1 MTFKKDLSIEFAG
14 VECLNPFFLA
24 SSPVCNNYDMIAK
37 AFEDGW
43 AGVFYKNQDSVPEH
57 EISPIFGVRD
67 MGGPWSMFKNC
78 EHASQNTFEQNAEFM
93 YRLKRDY
100 PEHRIF
106 ATLMGGSDE
115 DWINLVKSADQI
127 GIDGVELNMSCP
139 HMGRDNMGSDVGCN
153 PELVEKY
160 TKAARSATKM
170 AVIAKMT
177 PNITNMIPSAM
188 AAVRGGA
195 DGISAINTVK
205 SIMDIDKDLFTT
217 EPVVNGK
224 SAISGMSGRAVKPIA
239 LRFINEMGQF
249 PGLQG
254 VPISGVGG
262 VYTWEDALDFLL
274 LGARNVQICTSVMEY
289 GYRIVEDI
297 ISGLSYWMEEKGY
310 DKLDDFV
317 GLALKNITT
326 PSEFTRTFKI
336 RPAFDHDK
344 CVGCGRCYVSCYD
357 GGHQAIDWDEET
369 RRPSLNTDRCVGCH
383 LCQKVCPVQGCI
395 TPGEV
400 AFDEG
405 AKKEEIIYKKSFK

>member
-1 MTFKKDLSIEFAG
+1 MAFKKDLSIEFAG
-14 VECLNPFFLA
+14 VKCLNPFFLA

-37 AFEDGW
+37 AFEAGW

-57 EISPIFGVRD
+57 EISPIFGVTD

-78 EHASQNTFEQNAEFM
+78 EHASQNSFEQNAEFM
-93 YRLKRDY
+93 HRLKRDY

-115 DWINLVKSADQI
+115 DWKNLVKMAAQI

-153 PELVEKY
+153 PDLVEQY
-160 TKAARSATKM
+160 AKAARSVTDM
-170 AVIAKMT
+170 PIIAKMT

-188 AAVRGGA
+188 AAIKGGA
-195 DGISAINTVK
+195 SGVSAINTVK
-205 SIMDIDKDLFTT
+205 SIIDIDKDLLTT

-224 SAISGMSGRAVKPIA
+224 SAISGLSGKAVKPIA
-239 LRFINEMGQF
+239 LRFINEMAQY
-249 PGLQG
+249 PGLKG

-289 GYRIVEDI
+289 GYRILEDI
-297 ISGLSYWMEEKGY
+297 LSGISYWMEEKGFET
-310 DKLDDFV
+310 LDEVV
-317 GLALKNITT
+317 GLALRNITT

-336 RPAFDHDK
+336 RPAFDHDT
-344 CVGCGRCYVSCYD
+344 CIGCGRCYVSCYD
-357 GGHQAIDWDEET
+357 GGHQAIDWDDEM

-383 LCQKVCPVQGCI
+383 LCQKVCPVPGCI

-405 AKKEEIIYKKSFK
+405 AAPENIVYKKSFR

>member
-1 MTFKKDLSIEFAG
+1 MAFKKDLSIEFAG
-14 VECLNPFFLA
+14 VKCLNPFFLA

-37 AFEDGW
+37 SFEEGW

-57 EISPIFGVRD
+57 EISPIFGVSD

-78 EHASQNTFEQNAEFM
+78 EHASQNTMEQNLEYM
-93 YRLKRDY
+93 MRLKRDY

-115 DWINLVKSADQI
+115 DWTNLVKCASQA
-127 GIDGVELNMSCP
+127 GIDGIELNMSCP

-153 PELVEKY
+153 PDLVEQY
-160 TKAARSATKM
+160 TKAARKGTDIPI
-170 AVIAKMT
+170 IAKMT

-205 SIMDIDKDLFTT
+205 SIIGLDKDLLTT

-224 SAISGMSGRAVKPIA
+224 SAVSGLSGKAVKPIS
-239 LRFINEMGQF
+239 LRFISEMAQY
-249 PGLQG
+249 PGLKDI
-254 VPISGVGG
+254 PISGVGG

-274 LGARNVQICTSVMEY
+274 LGARNVQVCTSVMEY
-289 GYRIVEDI
+289 GYRIIEDI
-297 ISGLSYWMEEKGY
+297 ISGLSYWMEEKGF
-310 DKLDDFV
+310 DRLDDV
-317 GLALKNITT
+317 IGLAIPNITS

-336 RPAFDHDK
+336 RPEFNHDK
-344 CVGCGRCYVSCYD
+344 CIGCGRCYVSCYD
-357 GGHQAIDWDEET
+357 GGHQAIDWDDEK
-369 RRPSLNTDRCVGCH
+369 RRPSLNTDKCVGCH
-383 LCQKVCPVQGCI
+383 LCQKVCPVIDCI

-400 AFDEG
+400 VFDEG
-405 AKKEEIIYKKSFK
+405 AEKEDIVYKTSFE

>member
-1 MTFKKDLSIEFAG
+1 
-14 VECLNPFFLA
+14 
-24 SSPVCNNYDMIAK
+24 
-37 AFEDGW
+37 
-43 AGVFYKNQDSVPEH
+43 
-57 EISPIFGVRD
+57 
-67 MGGPWSMFKNC
+67 
-78 EHASQNTFEQNAEFM
+78 
-93 YRLKRDY
+93 
-100 PEHRIF
+100 
-106 ATLMGGSDE
+106 
-115 DWINLVKSADQI
+115 
-127 GIDGVELNMSCP
+127 
-139 HMGRDNMGSDVGCN
+139 
-153 PELVEKY
+153 
-160 TKAARSATKM
+160 
-170 AVIAKMT
+170 
-177 PNITNMIPSAM
+177 M

>member
-1 MTFKKDLSIEFAG
+1 MAFKKDLSIEFAG
-14 VECLNPFFLA
+14 VKCLNPFFLA

-37 AFEDGW
+37 AFEAGW

-57 EISPIFGVRD
+57 EISPIFGVTD

-78 EHASQNTFEQNAEFM
+78 EHASQNSFEQNAEFM
-93 YRLKRDY
+93 HRLKRDY

-106 ATLMGGSDE
+106 ATLMGGSDD
-115 DWINLVKSADQI
+115 DWKKLVKMAAEV

-153 PELVEKY
+153 PDLVEQY
-160 TKAARSATKM
+160 ARAARSVTDIPI
-170 AVIAKMT
+170 IAKMT

-188 AAVRGGA
+188 AAVKGGA
-195 DGISAINTVK
+195 SGVSAINTVK
-205 SIMDIDKDLFTT
+205 SIIDIDKDLLTT

-224 SAISGMSGRAVKPIA
+224 SAISGLSGKAVKPIA
-239 LRFINEMGQF
+239 LRFINEMAQY
-249 PGLQG
+249 PGLKD

-289 GYRIVEDI
+289 GYRILEDI
-297 ISGLSYWMEEKGY
+297 ISGISYWMEEKGFE
-310 DKLDDFV
+310 KLDDFV
-317 GLALKNITT
+317 GMALRNITT

-336 RPAFDHDK
+336 RPAFDHDT
-344 CVGCGRCYVSCYD
+344 CIGCGRCYVSCYD
-357 GGHQAIDWDEET
+357 GGHQAIDWDDEL

-383 LCQKVCPVQGCI
+383 LCQKVCPVPGCI

-405 AKKEEIIYKKSFK
+405 ATPENIVYKKSFR